1 MRQAFFCQS
10 SQARSK
16 IRLTA
21 MIHKC
26 LGRMDVQHC
35 LCHNPCSISCVI
47 CWQADCGCLSDTI
60 YICLASKC
68 VGSCTKL
75 CPSVRRHLWTLVR
88 PPPAHLHLHLVC
100 PKWCPVSP
108 GVSGQCPASVR
119 GHVSEVS
126 EGICPN
132 VRKCPGRAQMWSS
145 HVIPNLHV
153 MTSPRRL
160 VFLATRILAHVGGG
174 PIGGDPREAIITICR
189 AHVRLDAEGLGLAWA
204 LS

>member
-1 MRQAFFCQS
+1 M
-10 SQARSK
+10 
-16 IRLTA
+16 
-21 MIHKC
+21 
-26 LGRMDVQHC
+26 
-35 LCHNPCSISCVI
+35 
-47 CWQADCGCLSDTI
+47 
-60 YICLASKC
+60 
-68 VGSCTKL
+68 
-75 CPSVRRHLWTLVR
+75 
-88 PPPAHLHLHLVC
+88 
-100 PKWCPVSP
+100 
-108 GVSGQCPASVR
+108 
-119 GHVSEVS
+119 S